1 MDNKDLN
8 MRLIPLY
15 KFESNIL
22 IGLKEDYVQ
31 SNVKD
36 GLVIEIDM
44 EKKQIITN
52 PWSGQKK
59 LKFGYY
65 YPLNEN
71 EKQVINKEINGLFS
85 EMFINEIIDLL
96 LNPSKEAIDS
106 LIWIPERL
114 KNKK

>member
-1 MDNKDLN
+1 MDNKDLI
-8 MRLIPLY
+8 MKLIPLY
-15 KFESNIL
+15 RFESKIL
-22 IGLKEDYVQ
+22 IGLKEDYIQ
-31 SNVKD
+31 STVKD

-71 EKQVINKEINGLFS
+71 EKQVLIKEIRELFS
-85 EMFINEIIDLL
+85 EAIINEMLNML

-114 KNKK
+114 KNYK